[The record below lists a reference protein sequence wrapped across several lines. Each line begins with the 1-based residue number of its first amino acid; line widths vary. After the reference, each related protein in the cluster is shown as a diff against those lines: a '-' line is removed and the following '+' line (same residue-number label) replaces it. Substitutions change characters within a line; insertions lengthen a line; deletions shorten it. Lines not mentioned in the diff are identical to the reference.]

1 MIHVYTDSSDYTKE
15 GNAVIMPLSGTV
27 RKVAAGAY
35 ELNFTAPMDAEGK
48 WAYLIPEAIVKAPVP
63 REVIKTATTG
73 INVDIY
79 KTTAATPMRS
89 GTSEPQ
95 TITYSQWSNSQAN
108 PHTYSVGN
116 RVTYSG
122 QNYQCIYWDSS
133 SGQQFVP
140 PNNNSTWWRKIA
152 NQTEGSPVLV
162 NLKSGKELIYI
173 SGPSSGWYK
182 FETKDGI
189 QGYVKSSD
197 VTFYEHR
204 SASQNAPREVTTQ
217 LFRIKEVT
225 YEETNRQVTVYATHV
240 SYDLNGIMVTGVKIV
255 RKNPATT
262 LAKIEDGFMTSYAGD
277 IYTDW
282 GTSNAKKYTGEING
296 KSGMFALLDPD
307 KGVVSAFDAEF
318 RRDNWDLFVLK
329 KATHN
334 NGFELRIGKNVKGIT
349 WKRSTNDGFYTRIV
363 PVAKNK
369 DGDNLFLSPTHW
381 LNSSHIGDY
390 PVAYMEWL
398 KVEGQVGRDDGN
410 EDGTNWTN
418 TTLREE
424 MERQAQE
431 RFDADQVDME
441 QHEITVDFQMM
452 GATLEQSFMRDIQ
465 TLDIYDTVF
474 VSSDITGLTATVTV
488 QEIEFDIL
496 KETVTGAKLSNVKN
510 YRKRN
515 VSGFNVQNNCI
526 TWEKMTTDAVN
537 GINEEVKNWV
547 EDNFQMK

>member
-15 GNAVIMPLSGTV
+15 GNVVIAPLSGTV
-27 RKVAAGAY
+27 RKVAGGAY

-48 WAYLIPEAIVKAPVP
+48 WAYLIPEAVVKAPVP

-79 KTTAATPMRS
+79 KTTAATAMRS
-89 GTSEPQ
+89 GTSEPT
-95 TITYSQWSNSQAN
+95 TITYTSWSSTAD
-108 PHTYSVGN
+108 YAVGT
-116 RVTYSG
+116 RVSWNG
-122 QNYQCIYWDSS
+122 SNYRCKYYDETSAYAH
-133 SGQQFVP
+133 VEP
-140 PNNNSTWWRKIA
+140 PNNPGWWAKIA
-152 NQTEGSPVLV
+152 RTTEGSPVLV

-182 FETKDGI
+182 METKDGI

-204 SASQNAPREVTTQ
+204 SASQNQPREITTQ

-225 YEETNRQVTVYATHV
+225 YMETDRQVSVYATHV
-240 SYDLNGIMVTGVKIV
+240 SYDLNGIMVAGVKIV

-329 KATHN
+329 KTTHN
-334 NGFELRIGKNVKGIT
+334 NGFELRVGKNIKGIT
-349 WKRSTNDGFYTRIV
+349 WKRSTNNGFYLRIV

-369 DGDNLFLSPTHW
+369 DGENLFLSPTHW
-381 LNSSHIGDY
+381 LNSSQISSY
-390 PVAYMEWL
+390 PVPYMEWL

-410 EDGTNWTN
+410 DDGTDWTN

-424 MERQAQE
+424 MERQANE
-431 RFDADQVDME
+431 RFDADQVDAE

-452 GATLEQSFMRDIQ
+452 GATLEYSFLRDIQ

-496 KETVTGAKLSNVKN
+496 KGTVIGAKLSNVRN
-510 YRKRN
+510 YRQRR
-515 VSGFNVQNNCI
+515 VSGCNLQNNCI
-526 TWEKMTTDAVN
+526 TWSKMTSDAVD

-547 EDNFQMK
+547 EDNFKRK